1 MSDLEI
7 NSISVS
13 ATTLGGNLLQILDEK
28 VEPGSDISYE
38 LAKAIYLY
46 HPLGRKMA
54 ESPVAMAQ
62 SLPRKITV
70 QDAPDEVV
78 QAFEEEFERLGA
90 TAIIRNLKTLSRVY
104 GIATVVAG
112 CKQVTPGAALD
123 MSKVWEQDVYFNVL
137 DPLNTAGSLVLSQ
150 IPTAS
155 DFERP
160 VTVQTNGET
169 FHRSRYQVAM
179 NEAPIYLA
187 YTVTAFGF
195 VGRSVYQRALFPLKS
210 FIRSMIADDMIAMKL
225 GLLIAKQEQPGSII
239 DNVMQKIAGVKR
251 AILKR
256 GQTGNVLSISTKEE
270 IETLNM
276 MNVDGAGTYSRNN
289 ILKNAATAGDMPAS
303 FLNNE
308 TMVSGFGEG
317 TEDAKNI
324 ARFLDSMRAEC
335 QPHYAWF
342 DNFAQYRAWNPH
354 FIERMQRKYPDLYG
368 EMDARDIFSAWRANF
383 AAEWPSFLIEP
394 ESETVK
400 VEAVRLEST
409 VAMLQTLIEQVDPAS
424 RVMLVEWAADNV
436 SENKHMFPHAL
447 ELDWEKLE
455 EYMEETATQPQA
467 NDPSG
472 VESVG
477 PEAKKF
483 ARFDSAARGRAAL
496 GRLRL
501 AVDSM
506 QPKRVQ

>member
-1 MSDLEI
+1 MSEVAI

-13 ATTLGGNLLQILDEK
+13 ETALGGNLLQILDEK
-28 VEPGSDISYE
+28 VAPGSDISYE
-38 LAKAIYLY
+38 LAKLIYLY

-78 QAFEEEFERLGA
+78 EAFKEEFERMGA
-90 TAIIRNLKTLSRVY
+90 TAVIRNLKTLSRVY
-104 GIATVVAG
+104 GIASVVAG
-112 CKQVTPGAALD
+112 CRQVQPGTALD
-123 MSKVWEQDVYFNVL
+123 MAKIWEQDLYFNVL

-179 NEAPIYLA
+179 NEAPVYLA

-210 FIRSMIADDMIAMKL
+210 FIRSMIADDMISMKL
-225 GLLIAKQEQPGSII
+225 GLLIAKQKQPGSII
-239 DNVMQKIAGVKR
+239 DNVMQKIAGIKR
-251 AILKR
+251 TLLKR
-256 GQTGNVLSISTKEE
+256 GQTGNVLGIDVEE
-270 IETLNM
+270 DIQTLNM

-289 ILKNAATAGDMPAS
+289 ILKNAATAADMPAS

-324 ARFLDSMRAEC
+324 ARFLDGMRAEM

-354 FIERMQRKYPDLYG
+354 FIERMQRKHPETYG
-368 EMDARDIFSAWRANF
+368 NKDPRDIFSAWRAGF

-409 VAMLQTLIEQVDPAS
+409 VAMLQTLIEQVDPDS
-424 RVMLVEWAADNV
+424 RVMVMEWAADNI

-447 ELDWEKLE
+447 ELDWDKLR
-455 EYMEETATQPQA
+455 EYTEQNAQQPGAQ
-467 NDPSG
+467 DPSG
-472 VESVG
+472 VENVG

-483 ARFDSAARGRAAL
+483 AKFDSATRGRAAL
-496 GRLRL
+496 SRVRL